1 MKNEGHASIYARWFI
16 LPTLIGV
23 YFAFPNL
30 PSLTFHQ
37 SGALG
42 FLLKK
47 KTNCSGIQD
56 TIHIAVKLKSRFMT
70 HSIVLSM
77 GVTLLVFTT
86 FDVYRPHL
94 PFDIHITDKSVITLL
109 NRISRLPVH
118 FYY

>member
-42 FLLKK
+42 LLLKK
-47 KTNCSGIQD
+47 KKLQWHPRHHTYSCEAKIKIHD
-56 TIHIAVKLKSRFMT
+56 TF
-70 HSIVLSM
+70 HSLIYGEFA
-77 GVTLLVFTT
+77 GVH
-86 FDVYRPHL
+86 HL
-94 PFDIHITDKSVITLL
+94 
-109 NRISRLPVH
+109 
-118 FYY
+118 